1 MSDVNDTR
9 RREETG
15 KRLATV
21 IFLIALVVFGFVW
34 FSR

>member
-1 MSDVNDTR
+1 MSDIDETR
-9 RREETG
+9 RREERG
-15 KRLATV
+15 KRIAVV